1 MLNGSEIMNH
11 LKRDLQFVTICEM
24 IEDETMGNPE
34 DLGIHDLSADF
45 DICQEQRRLA
55 LDRSR
60 DLTVEIDIDIDVS
73 DLVEIE
79 FDTMWEQ
86 QLKKG

>member
-1 MLNGSEIMNH
+1 MLNGSEIMNR

-45 DICQEQRRLA
+45 DIYQEQDRLY
-55 LDRSR
+55 LDRSQ
-60 DLTVEIDIDIDVS
+60 DYTVEIDVS
-73 DLVEIE
+73 DLVEI
-79 FDTMWEQ
+79 
-86 QLKKG
+86 